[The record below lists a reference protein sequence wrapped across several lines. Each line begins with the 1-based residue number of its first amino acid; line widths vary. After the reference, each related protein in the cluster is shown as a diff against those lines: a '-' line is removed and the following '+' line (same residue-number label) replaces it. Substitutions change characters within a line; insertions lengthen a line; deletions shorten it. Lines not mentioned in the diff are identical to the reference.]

1 MYHKDTSFNQGYL
14 FINSG
19 SYLYK
24 INANNGNLI
33 KKFGDNGSS
42 DVGIVQIPPVVYK
55 NEVIIESV
63 IDSEIVSLDYFYR

>member
-1 MYHKDTSFNQGYL
+1 ML
-14 FINSG
+14 PLVERIFIIKTPASIMIYSSSG

-55 NEVIIESV
+55 N
-63 IDSEIVSLDYFYR
+63 DNNFQCYRL